1 MKISAVA
8 ILAVLTLA
16 AVAQQSPRLDD
27 IRLSPERLQ
36 SIGVTF
42 ATAQVENV
50 GDDLRVPGNVAEDE
64 QLQVSVATRVAGWIQ
79 QVFVDATYQYVRR
92 GQPLFTL
99 YSPEVAA
106 TEQEYLLALGNAK
119 RLAASTVPGVAA
131 DAQSL
136 AQAAAARLQQWNVPQ
151 AEIERVASSGK
162 ALPAFTVVSP
172 AAGYVTVRNV
182 LPNQQVEPQAE
193 LYRVNPLSPVWVFAQ
208 VNQNNLGRVRTGAP
222 VTVTVD
228 SYPGRVFAG
237 RVEFIYPQIDAATRT
252 ARVRL
257 VFDNPGRALMP
268 GMFVN
273 ADLKLSFGRR
283 LVVPTSAVLQTGTQ
297 AIAFVDE
304 GGGRL
309 SPRPL
314 ELGGQVG
321 DLDIVLKGLKG
332 GDRVVSSANFLIDSE
347 SQLQAAAGAF
357 MPPPPGAGQAAAV
370 NQPARP
376 AAAAAT
382 AATVS
387 LTTQPSP
394 PHKGKNTLQVRL
406 ASAASPI
413 ADAQVSVTFSMPA
426 MPAMGM
432 SALTESAQ
440 LASVG
445 GGLYQGAL
453 TLPNGGTWQVT
464 VTARRGGQLVASRSL
479 SLLATGGT

>member
-1 MKISAVA
+1 RPGPGAAPADAAGAAGRGRASVCRRPERGRTAAHPQPGPPAPGAGRVPLGGERLPDRRGGLPSPARRLPRPTRSRNGPAGSIAGAGCGAGRADRAYRSASVMKISAVA

-309 SPRPL
+309 SPRP
-314 ELGGQVG
+314 
-321 DLDIVLKGLKG
+321 
-332 GDRVVSSANFLIDSE
+332 
-347 SQLQAAAGAF
+347 
-357 MPPPPGAGQAAAV
+357 
-370 NQPARP
+370 
-376 AAAAAT
+376 
-382 AATVS
+382 
-387 LTTQPSP
+387 
-394 PHKGKNTLQVRL
+394 
-406 ASAASPI
+406 
-413 ADAQVSVTFSMPA
+413 
-426 MPAMGM
+426 
-432 SALTESAQ
+432 
-440 LASVG
+440 
-445 GGLYQGAL
+445 
-453 TLPNGGTWQVT
+453 
-464 VTARRGGQLVASRSL
+464 
-479 SLLATGGT
+479 

>member
-1 MKISAVA
+1 
-8 ILAVLTLA
+8 
-16 AVAQQSPRLDD
+16 R
-27 IRLSPERLQ
+27 
-36 SIGVTF
+36 
-42 ATAQVENV
+42 
-50 GDDLRVPGNVAEDE
+50 
-64 QLQVSVATRVAGWIQ
+64 
-79 QVFVDATYQYVRR
+79 
-92 GQPLFTL
+92 
-99 YSPEVAA
+99 
-106 TEQEYLLALGNAK
+106 
-119 RLAASTVPGVAA
+119 
-131 DAQSL
+131 
-136 AQAAAARLQQWNVPQ
+136 
-151 AEIERVASSGK
+151 
-162 ALPAFTVVSP
+162 
-172 AAGYVTVRNV
+172 
-182 LPNQQVEPQAE
+182 
-193 LYRVNPLSPVWVFAQ
+193 
-208 VNQNNLGRVRTGAP
+208 
-222 VTVTVD
+222 
-228 SYPGRVFAG
+228 
-237 RVEFIYPQIDAATRT
+237 
-252 ARVRL
+252 
-257 VFDNPGRALMP
+257 
-268 GMFVN
+268 
-273 ADLKLSFGRR
+273 
-283 LVVPTSAVLQTGTQ
+283 Q

-376 AAAAAT
+376 AAAT

-426 MPAMGM
+426 MPAMPAMGM

-445 GGLYQGAL
+445 GRLYQGAL
-453 TLPNGGTWQVT
+453 TLPTGGTWQVT